1 MKHIFSYLLLLFS
14 FLSVYA
20 QLGFCNG
27 NSGAPIFV
35 EDFGAGPGSVPLPN
49 GTTTYLYSTG
59 FPNDSFYTVR
69 NSTFGNP
76 YDWQEIEDH
85 TPNDSNGRFLIVNAD
100 FTAGEFY
107 KTTVTGLCEFT
118 TYEFSAWLLNLLKV
132 PGFCVDLGIEIP
144 INVKFQ
150 IWDSNETTLI
160 ASGDTGDIYAT
171 AAPTWGEFGL
181 VFQTLENQQSVVLKM
196 LNNGGGG
203 CGNDLVIDDIEFKTC
218 GDNVVVTDELDN
230 TSLTICNSETP
241 YATTLTST
249 PDFAVFTSH
258 FYQWQESS
266 DGVTWQ
272 DIDGETNQNINL
284 NVTSGGFYRTKVSEF
299 EDNLSNEQCI
309 LLSDLYQIS
318 INPNPPAPNNNGD
331 VSFDC
336 SLNEAILSVT
346 SNSNTSVNWYD
357 AASNGQLLQANSL
370 TYTANAVGTYYA
382 ETIDNITGC
391 VSTSRTAVITETYT
405 TAPTAETPQTFCGS
419 VLLQELQTNGEN
431 IKFYTDQSGGT
442 LLDETTEISDDTTVY
457 ITQTIDDCES
467 QDLVAVE
474 IIIENPTIYT
484 DNFEILY
491 CLDSSPTVNLFDASN
506 VFLGDD
512 FVGFFNSLD
521 DIENFENIIDN
532 PNDFEVN
539 SENQMV
545 YARVEEGLCYE
556 IYPILLESENCALV
570 IPQALSPNSD
580 GFNDVFD
587 IQNLYDVHFNHTLK
601 IFNRYGLC
609 IFEGT
614 NDKKWAG
621 QSDDGKLVPVGT
633 YFYVLTLNN
642 EDNEVFT
649 GWVYCNY

>member
-1 MKHIFSYLLLLFS
+1 MKYLFTLFLFLFS
-14 FLSVYA
+14 FISIDA

-27 NSGAPIFV
+27 NSGTPIFV
-35 EDFGAGPGSVPLPN
+35 EDFGAGTGSVPLPN
-49 GTTTYLYSTG
+49 GTTTYSYSSG

-69 NSTFGNP
+69 NGTFGNP

-150 IWDSNETTLI
+150 IWDSTETTLI

-171 AAPTWGEFGL
+171 AVPTWGEYGL

-218 GDNVVVTDELDN
+218 GDNVVVTDESGN
-230 TSLTICNSETP
+230 TSATICNSETP

-249 PDFAVFTSH
+249 PDFSVFTSH
-258 FYQWQESS
+258 FYQWQESA
-266 DGVTWQ
+266 DGIMWQ
-272 DIDGETNQNINL
+272 DITGETNQSINL
-284 NVTSGGFYRTKVSEF
+284 NITSEGFYRTKVSELA
-299 EDNLSNEQCI
+299 DNLSNEQCV
-309 LLSDLYQIS
+309 LFSDLFQIT
-318 INPNPPAPNNNGD
+318 INPNPPAPNSNGD
-331 VSFDC
+331 VTFDC

-346 SNSNTSVNWYD
+346 STSNTSVNWYD
-357 AASNGQLLQANSL
+357 AASDGQLLQANSL
-370 TYTANAVGTYYA
+370 TYTTNAVGTYYA

-391 VSTSRTAVITETYT
+391 ISTTRTAVITETNT
-405 TAPTAETPQTFCGS
+405 PAPTADTPQTFCNS

-431 IKFYTDQSGGT
+431 IKFYADQLGDT
-442 LLDETTEISDDTTVY
+442 LLDNTTEISDDTTVY
-457 ITQTIDDCES
+457 ITQTIGVCES

-474 IIIENPTIYT
+474 IIIEDPTVYT

-491 CLDSSPTVNLFDASN
+491 CQSNSPTVNLFDASN
-506 VFLGDD
+506 VLLVDD
-512 FVGFFNSLD
+512 FIGFFNSLD
-521 DIENFENIIDN
+521 DVENFENIIDN

-539 SENQMV
+539 SENQLV
-545 YARVEEGLCYE
+545 YGTIENDICYE
-556 IYPILLESENCALV
+556 VYPILLVSENCDII
-570 IPQALSPNSD
+570 IPQAISPNND
-580 GFNDVFD
+580 GLNDVFQ
-587 IQNLYDVHFNHTLK
+587 IQNLYDLHLNHSLK
-601 IFNRYGLC
+601 IYNRYGIC
-609 IFEGT
+609 VFEG
-614 NDKKWAG
+614 NNNRKW
-621 QSDDGKLVPVGT
+621 DGTSKEGDLLPVGT
-633 YFYVLTLNN
+633 YFYVLKLNN
-642 EDNEVFT
+642 DENDVFT
-649 GWVYCNY
+649 GWVYSNY

>member
-49 GTTTYLYSTG
+49 GTTTYLYSNG

-69 NSTFGNP
+69 NNTFGNP

-272 DIDGETNQNINL
+272 DIVGETNQNINL

-318 INPNPPAPNNNGD
+318 INPNPPAPNSNGD

-405 TAPTAETPQTFCGS
+405 AAPTADTPQTFCDS
-419 VLLQELQTNGEN
+419 LLLQELQTNGEN

-442 LLDETTEISDDTTVY
+442 LLDETTEISEDTTVY

-506 VFLGDD
+506 EFLSDD
-512 FVGFFNSLD
+512 LIGFFNSID
-521 DIENFENIIDN
+521 DLENFENIIDN

-539 SENQMV
+539 SENQLV

-556 IYPILLESENCALV
+556 IYPILLVSENCALV

-601 IFNRYGLC
+601 IYNRYGLC
-609 IFEGT
+609 VFEGT

-621 QSDDGKLVPVGT
+621 LSGDGKLVPVGT

>member
-49 GTTTYLYSTG
+49 GTTTYLYSNG

-69 NSTFGNP
+69 NNTFGNP

-272 DIDGETNQNINL
+272 DIVGETNQNINL

-318 INPNPPAPNNNGD
+318 INPNPPAPNSNGD

-391 VSTSRTAVITETYT
+391 VSTSRTAVITETNT
-405 TAPTAETPQTFCGS
+405 AAPTADTPQTFCDS
-419 VLLQELQTNGEN
+419 LLLQELQTNGEN

-442 LLDETTEISDDTTVY
+442 LLDETTEISEDTTVY

-467 QDLVAVE
+467 QDLFAVE

-506 VFLGDD
+506 EFLSDD
-512 FVGFFNSLD
+512 LIGFFNSID
-521 DIENFENIIDN
+521 DLENFENIIDN

-539 SENQMV
+539 SENQLV

-556 IYPILLESENCALV
+556 IYPILLVSENCALV

-601 IFNRYGLC
+601 IYNRYGLC
-609 IFEGT
+609 VFEGT

-621 QSDDGKLVPVGT
+621 LSGDGKLVPVGT

>member
-49 GTTTYLYSTG
+49 GTTTYLYSNG

-69 NSTFGNP
+69 NNTFGNP

-150 IWDSNETTLI
+150 IWDSNETTII

-272 DIDGETNQNINL
+272 DIVGETNQNINL

-318 INPNPPAPNNNGD
+318 INPNPPAPNSNGD

-405 TAPTAETPQTFCGS
+405 AAPTADTPQTFCDS
-419 VLLQELQTNGEN
+419 LLLQELQTNGEN

-442 LLDETTEISDDTTVY
+442 LLDETTEISEDTTVY

-506 VFLGDD
+506 EFLSDD
-512 FVGFFNSLD
+512 LIGFFNSID
-521 DIENFENIIDN
+521 DLENFENIIDN

-539 SENQMV
+539 SENQLV

-556 IYPILLESENCALV
+556 IYPILLVSENCALV

-601 IFNRYGLC
+601 IYNRYGLC
-609 IFEGT
+609 VFEGT

-621 QSDDGKLVPVGT
+621 LSGDGKLVPVGT

>member
-49 GTTTYLYSTG
+49 GTTTYLYSNG

-69 NSTFGNP
+69 NNTFGNP

-272 DIDGETNQNINL
+272 DIVGETNQNINL

-318 INPNPPAPNNNGD
+318 INPNPPAPNSNGD

-391 VSTSRTAVITETYT
+391 VSTSRTAVITETNT
-405 TAPTAETPQTFCGS
+405 AAPTADTPQTFCDS
-419 VLLQELQTNGEN
+419 LLLQELQTNGEN

-442 LLDETTEISDDTTVY
+442 LLDETTEISEDTTVY

-467 QDLVAVE
+467 QDLFAVE

-506 VFLGDD
+506 EFLSDD
-512 FVGFFNSLD
+512 LIGFFNSID
-521 DIENFENIIDN
+521 DLENFENIIDN

-601 IFNRYGLC
+601 IYNRYGLC
-609 IFEGT
+609 VFEGT

-621 QSDDGKLVPVGT
+621 LSGDGKLVPVGT

>member
-35 EDFGAGPGSVPLPN
+35 EDFGAGPGSVSLPN
-49 GTTTYLYSTG
+49 GTTTYLYSNG

-69 NSTFGNP
+69 NNTFGNP

-272 DIDGETNQNINL
+272 DIVGETNQNINL

-318 INPNPPAPNNNGD
+318 INPNPPAPNSNGD

-405 TAPTAETPQTFCGS
+405 AAPTADTPQTFCGS

-431 IKFYTDQSGGT
+431 IKFYSDQSGGT
-442 LLDETTEISDDTTVY
+442 LLDETTEISEDTTVY

-467 QDLVAVE
+467 QDLVVVE

-506 VFLGDD
+506 EFLSDD
-512 FVGFFNSLD
+512 LIGFFNSID
-521 DIENFENIIDN
+521 DLENFENIIDN

-539 SENQMV
+539 SENQLV
-545 YARVEEGLCYE
+545 YARIEEGLCYE
-556 IYPILLESENCALV
+556 IYPILLVSENCALV
-570 IPQALSPNSD
+570 IPQAISPNND
-580 GFNDVFD
+580 GYNDVFD

-601 IFNRYGLC
+601 IYNRYGLC
-609 IFEGT
+609 VFEGT

-621 QSDDGKLVPVGT
+621 LSGDGKLVPVGT